1 MLTLYTSSSW
11 AFSID
16 DVAKQAQSLAG
27 KGYEAPKSN
36 LPSVFRDMK
45 YADYQQIQFNH
56 DKAYWNNLKTPFKLE
71 FYHQGM
77 YFDTP
82 VKINEVTATA
92 VKRIKYSPDYF
103 TFGDVQH
110 DKDTVKD
117 LGFAGFK
124 VLYPINSKD
133 KNDEIVS
140 MLGASYF
147 RVIGAGQVYG
157 LSARGLAIDT
167 ALPSGEEFPR
177 FKEFWIERPKP
188 TDKRLTIYALLDSPR
203 AKMMIDK
210 KELHHAGNKSLFSPP
225 RAAQSRPCT
234 APLPDRTGRRFRG
247 AGHGPARTSAPRYGL
262 TGTDIQGLRLGC
274 STRQTEQNLQ

>member
-1 MLTLYTSSSW
+1 MRWLSAAVMLTLYTSSSW

-27 KGYEAPKSN
+27 KGYETPKSN

-71 FYHQGM
+71 FHHQGM

-110 DKDTVKD
+110 DKDTVKT
-117 LGFAGFK
+117 L
-124 VLYPINSKD
+124 
-133 KNDEIVS
+133 
-140 MLGASYF
+140 
-147 RVIGAGQVYG
+147 
-157 LSARGLAIDT
+157 
-167 ALPSGEEFPR
+167 ALPVLKCFTRSTA
-177 FKEFWIERPKP
+177 KI
-188 TDKRLTIYALLDSPR
+188 KR
-203 AKMMIDK
+203 
-210 KELHHAGNKSLFSPP
+210 
-225 RAAQSRPCT
+225 
-234 APLPDRTGRRFRG
+234 
-247 AGHGPARTSAPRYGL
+247 
-262 TGTDIQGLRLGC
+262 
-274 STRQTEQNLQ
+274 